1 MSDTMRGRSRGPI
14 RSLGACAVLAAVV
27 ACAPAPEPP
36 TEVAGGPDLAALEA
50 RGREVAGAFQT
61 TLKGELMAALPDG
74 AEHAIG
80 VCAVRAPEVAAE
92 LSVDG
97 VEIGRATHRARNP
110 DNAASGW
117 LEPVVAEYAAMDGAG
132 EGRLVELP
140 DDRYGWV
147 EPLYVAPPCLTCHGT
162 AVPAKLEAAIREIYP
177 DDRAT
182 GFEAGEFRGVVWV
195 TMPAGDG

>member
-1 MSDTMRGRSRGPI
+1 MRGKRASI
-14 RSLGACAVLAAVV
+14 RIVWTCAVVAAVI

-36 TEVAGGPDLAALEA
+36 AEVADGPDLAALEA
-50 RGREVAGAFQT
+50 RGRAVAAAFQT
-61 TLKGELMAALPDG
+61 TLKGELMAALPEG

-110 DNAASGW
+110 ANEASGW
-117 LEPVVAEYAAMDGAG
+117 LEPVVAEYAAMDGSG

-147 EPLYVAPPCLTCHGT
+147 EPLYVAPPCLSCHGT
-162 AVPAKLEAAIREIYP
+162 EVPAKLEAAIREVYP

-195 TMPAGDG
+195 TMPAAGG